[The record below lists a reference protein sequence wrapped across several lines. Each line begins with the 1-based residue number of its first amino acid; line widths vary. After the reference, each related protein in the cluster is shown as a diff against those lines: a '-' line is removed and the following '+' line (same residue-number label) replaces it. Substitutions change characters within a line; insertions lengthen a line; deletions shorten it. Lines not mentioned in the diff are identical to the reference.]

1 MADWNVKVVVGTDN
15 GNSWGDETT
24 VLDSCNWAGE
34 LTVDDQYLLVMCESS
49 GNALAQTMLLP

>member
-1 MADWNVKVVVGTDN
+1 VKVVVGTDN

-49 GNALAQTMLLP
+49 GNALAPTMLLP